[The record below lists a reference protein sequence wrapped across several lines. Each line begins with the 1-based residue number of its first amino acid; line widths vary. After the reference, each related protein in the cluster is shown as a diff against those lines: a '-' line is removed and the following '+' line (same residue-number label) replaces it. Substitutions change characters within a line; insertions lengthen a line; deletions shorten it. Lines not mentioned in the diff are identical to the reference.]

1 MFKIAHPFMGLIP
14 LPCLII
20 DTDSSFTRCHH
31 SQTKSFPIKMHGGVP
46 EVQQTCYP
54 QLRSEKK
61 KNHKTEVMQYAVR
74 FSLYAGNKTVR
85 LGTQD

>member
-61 KNHKTEVMQYAVR
+61 KKT
-74 FSLYAGNKTVR
+74 
-85 LGTQD
+85 